1 MTKQEFDDLQRQLKE
16 LGYQYVGGSKP
27 YWWRSIVRR
36 RDRDGDIRSVAM
48 VVYDV
53 CDLSALRDCVDIVP
67 SILISRDT
75 DERIDVKFTAPRLPI
90 DEVEAFAMKLIAF
103 FDENLKQ

>member
-16 LGYQYVGGSKP
+16 QGYQYVGGSKP

-36 RDRDGDIRSVAM
+36 RDQYGDIRSVAM
-48 VVYDV
+48 VVYDIY
-53 CDLSALRDCVDIVP
+53 DLRPRWDDVDIVP

-75 DERIDVKFTAPRLPI
+75 FSNEKS
-90 DEVEAFAMKLIAF
+90 K
-103 FDENLKQ
+103 